1 MYGAR
6 VAQEEN
12 DEEMTENVSV
22 KVGEEAMAAAQNVT
36 EQLQIEQGDLAGQ
49 ERGAEESPR
58 DKRAESPSGK
68 KDKGGAKGFS
78 RFLPSWFKQT
88 RSSSAGGK
96 RGADKLRG
104 GSELQQAEVNAD
116 GKDEGVKSA
125 EKEVEGELEKN
136 DVTEEATPK
145 RIVPQLQESAK
156 RAPGKLQEQ
165 LQEQKEKAVATLARF
180 DLADAVA
187 TDDTEPSGGE
197 QPTAVVAGGG
207 DAEEAAKEATAE
219 EAAKEEAGDAGAV
232 EGVAPPSLELAT
244 LSGVSRSRRVKEVEC
259 LVLLLDGTQFAC
271 KLPRHAKGHE
281 LFHRV
286 CEHLNLL
293 ERDYFSLTYKDA
305 SDQKNWLDPIKEI
318 KKQLMHSPWLVS
330 FNVKF
335 YPPDPSHLLEDIS
348 RYYLCLQLRE
358 DVARGRLPCLPVVHA
373 LLGSYALQAELG
385 DYDAAEHGAGYADRF
400 QLAPNQTHELQDR
413 MAELHA
419 AHRGQSPAEAEL
431 HYLENAKTLAMYGVE
446 LHHAKCHPDSEGVD
460 IKLGVCANGLLVYRD
475 HLRINRFA
483 WPKIL
488 KISYRR
494 SNFFIKVRPG
504 EFEKCESNVGF
515 KLPSHRAAKRLW
527 KTCVEHHTFFRMAV
541 PEPTRRARFMSLG
554 SRFRYSGR
562 TQAQT
567 RQASARIGRPG
578 PPFVRVSS
586 RRQNTV
592 RSLDGGW
599 RKDVVVLSEET
610 AGSSAEQGPAMGWVV
625 DEEERMEWRGCAVD
639 ESEQQGL
646 QLKSTKERF
655 PGYED
660 KRADGLL
667 KPKTPPIPSHPPPSP
682 SHCSLASVGHEA
694 QSPGRVAEPR
704 GARGSPCGSPQG
716 SPRGSHPGSLHG
728 TDSESECDEP
738 FVARFPFLDCF
749 PIFMFHF
756 PKLLDEDGYLA
767 FPSLPEEYAGFVP
780 LSLRQYIPIRS
791 PSLLPSFM
799 LIFVLLFSASHS
811 VSFSLTLSLPLA
823 LSLCYL
829 EPKAALLFSG
839 PQERARSVR
848 AEDEESDSE
857 RSDSSSSS
865 SDSVD
870 DQLDTESENE
880 KEVEEDDR
888 ERKKYQIMR
897 VDGDNIYVRHSK
909 LMLEGTGR
917 TKEEL
922 TRHKM
927 SISELKRHFMESVP
941 PPQMPS
947 EWDKRL
953 SSGSPGRVVF
963 HNGQSPTVKTAQTTE
978 SWSQGGSRILTSK
991 GASLGAA
998 ADSPSQ
1004 QQLVTR
1010 TVTYETPKF
1019 YVAQSEGIAE
1029 GQAGTLMSAQTIT
1042 SESVCTST
1050 TTHIT
1055 KIVKD
1060 GISETRIEK
1069 RIVIAGDE
1077 TMDHD
1082 QALVEAIKEAKK
1094 QHPGMSVT
1102 RVVVH
1107 KESEVVEDDR
1117 DNAVPE

>member
-22 KVGEEAMAAAQNVT
+22 KVGEEATATAQNVT
-36 EQLQIEQGDLAGQ
+36 EQLQIEQGGLAGQ
-49 ERGAEESPR
+49 EKGAEESPR
-58 DKRAESPSGK
+58 DKRAESPSSGK

-96 RGADKLRG
+96 RGADKLRR

-116 GKDEGVKSA
+116 GKDEEVKSA

-187 TDDTEPSGGE
+187 THDTEPSGGE
-197 QPTAVVAGGG
+197 QPAAVVAGGGG

-219 EAAKEEAGDAGAV
+219 EAAKEEAGEAGAV

-259 LVLLLDGTQFAC
+259 SVLLLDGTQFAC

-385 DYDAAEHGAGYADRF
+385 DYDAAEHGAGYAGRF

-446 LHHAKCHPDSEGVD
+446 LHRAKCHQDSEGVD

-475 HLRINRFA
+475 RLRINRFA

-504 EFEKCESNVGF
+504 EFEKCESTVGF

-586 RRQNTV
+586 RRQHTV

-599 RKDVVVLSEET
+599 RKDVIVLTEET
-610 AGSSAEQGPAMGWVV
+610 AGSSTEQRPAMGWVV
-625 DEEERMEWRGCAVD
+625 DEEERLEWRGCAVD

-646 QLKSTKERF
+646 RLKSTKERF

-660 KRADGLL
+660 KRADDLR
-667 KPKTPPIPSHPPPSP
+667 KPK
-682 SHCSLASVGHEA
+682 
-694 QSPGRVAEPR
+694 
-704 GARGSPCGSPQG
+704 
-716 SPRGSHPGSLHG
+716 
-728 TDSESECDEP
+728 
-738 FVARFPFLDCF
+738 
-749 PIFMFHF
+749 
-756 PKLLDEDGYLA
+756 
-767 FPSLPEEYAGFVP
+767 
-780 LSLRQYIPIRS
+780 
-791 PSLLPSFM
+791 
-799 LIFVLLFSASHS
+799 
-811 VSFSLTLSLPLA
+811 
-823 LSLCYL
+823 
-829 EPKAALLFSG
+829 PKAALLFSG

-865 SDSVD
+865 SDSVE

-880 KEVEEDDR
+880 EVEVEEDDR

-897 VDGDNIYVRHSK
+897 IDGDNIYVRHSK

-978 SWSQGGSRILTSK
+978 SWSQGGSRVLTSK
-991 GASLGAA
+991 GASSGAA
-998 ADSPSQ
+998 ADSPSQQ

-1010 TVTYETPKF
+1010 TVTYETPK
-1019 YVAQSEGIAE
+1019 SEGIAE

>member
-22 KVGEEAMAAAQNVT
+22 KVGEEATATAQNVT
-36 EQLQIEQGDLAGQ
+36 EQLQIEQGGLAGQ
-49 ERGAEESPR
+49 EKGAEESPR
-58 DKRAESPSGK
+58 DKRAESPSSGK

-96 RGADKLRG
+96 RGADKLRR

-116 GKDEGVKSA
+116 GKDEEVKSA

-187 TDDTEPSGGE
+187 THDTEPSGGE
-197 QPTAVVAGGG
+197 QPAAVVAGGGG

-219 EAAKEEAGDAGAV
+219 EAAKEEAGEAGAV

-259 LVLLLDGTQFAC
+259 SVLLLDGTQFAC

-385 DYDAAEHGAGYADRF
+385 DYDAAEHGAGYAGRF

-446 LHHAKCHPDSEGVD
+446 LHRAKCHQDSEGVD

-475 HLRINRFA
+475 RLRINRFA

-504 EFEKCESNVGF
+504 EFEKCESTVGF

-586 RRQNTV
+586 RRQHTV

-599 RKDVVVLSEET
+599 RKDVIVLTEET
-610 AGSSAEQGPAMGWVV
+610 AGSSTEQRPAMGWVV
-625 DEEERMEWRGCAVD
+625 DEEERLEWRGCAVD

-646 QLKSTKERF
+646 RLKSTKERF

-660 KRADGLL
+660 KRADDLR
-667 KPKTPPIPSHPPPSP
+667 KPK
-682 SHCSLASVGHEA
+682 
-694 QSPGRVAEPR
+694 
-704 GARGSPCGSPQG
+704 
-716 SPRGSHPGSLHG
+716 
-728 TDSESECDEP
+728 
-738 FVARFPFLDCF
+738 
-749 PIFMFHF
+749 
-756 PKLLDEDGYLA
+756 
-767 FPSLPEEYAGFVP
+767 
-780 LSLRQYIPIRS
+780 
-791 PSLLPSFM
+791 
-799 LIFVLLFSASHS
+799 
-811 VSFSLTLSLPLA
+811 
-823 LSLCYL
+823 
-829 EPKAALLFSG
+829 
-839 PQERARSVR
+839 
-848 AEDEESDSE
+848 SDSE

-865 SDSVD
+865 SDSVE

-880 KEVEEDDR
+880 EVEVEEDDR

-897 VDGDNIYVRHSK
+897 IDGDNIYVRHSK

-978 SWSQGGSRILTSK
+978 SWSQGGSRVLTSK
-991 GASLGAA
+991 GASSGAA
-998 ADSPSQ
+998 ADSPSQQ

-1010 TVTYETPKF
+1010 TVTYETPK
-1019 YVAQSEGIAE
+1019 SEGIAE

>member
-1 MYGAR
+1 
-6 VAQEEN
+6 
-12 DEEMTENVSV
+12 MTENVSV
-22 KVGEEAMAAAQNVT
+22 KVGEEATATAQNVT
-36 EQLQIEQGDLAGQ
+36 EQLQIEQGGLAGQ
-49 ERGAEESPR
+49 EKGAEESPR
-58 DKRAESPSGK
+58 DKRAESPSSGK

-96 RGADKLRG
+96 RGADKLRR

-116 GKDEGVKSA
+116 GKDEEVKSA

-187 TDDTEPSGGE
+187 THDTEPSGGE
-197 QPTAVVAGGG
+197 QPAAVVAGGGG

-219 EAAKEEAGDAGAV
+219 EAAKEEAGEAGAV

-259 LVLLLDGTQFAC
+259 SVLLLDGTQFAC

-385 DYDAAEHGAGYADRF
+385 DYDAAEHGAGYAGRF

-446 LHHAKCHPDSEGVD
+446 LHRAKCHQDSEGVD

-475 HLRINRFA
+475 RLRINRFA

-504 EFEKCESNVGF
+504 EFEKCESTVGF

-586 RRQNTV
+586 RRQHTV

-599 RKDVVVLSEET
+599 RKDVIVLTEET
-610 AGSSAEQGPAMGWVV
+610 AGSSTEQRPAMGWVV
-625 DEEERMEWRGCAVD
+625 DEEERLEWRGCAVD

-646 QLKSTKERF
+646 RLKSTKERF

-660 KRADGLL
+660 KRADDLR
-667 KPKTPPIPSHPPPSP
+667 KPK
-682 SHCSLASVGHEA
+682 
-694 QSPGRVAEPR
+694 
-704 GARGSPCGSPQG
+704 
-716 SPRGSHPGSLHG
+716 
-728 TDSESECDEP
+728 
-738 FVARFPFLDCF
+738 
-749 PIFMFHF
+749 
-756 PKLLDEDGYLA
+756 
-767 FPSLPEEYAGFVP
+767 
-780 LSLRQYIPIRS
+780 
-791 PSLLPSFM
+791 
-799 LIFVLLFSASHS
+799 
-811 VSFSLTLSLPLA
+811 
-823 LSLCYL
+823 
-829 EPKAALLFSG
+829 PKAALLFSG

-865 SDSVD
+865 SDSVE

-880 KEVEEDDR
+880 EVEVEEDDR

-897 VDGDNIYVRHSK
+897 IDGDNIYVRHSK

-978 SWSQGGSRILTSK
+978 SWSQGGSRVLTSK
-991 GASLGAA
+991 GASSGAA
-998 ADSPSQ
+998 ADSPSQQ

-1010 TVTYETPKF
+1010 TVTYETPK
-1019 YVAQSEGIAE
+1019 SEGIAE

>member
-1 MYGAR
+1 MNER
-6 VAQEEN
+6 VNEEN

-667 KPKTPPIPSHPPPSP
+667 KPK
-682 SHCSLASVGHEA
+682 
-694 QSPGRVAEPR
+694 
-704 GARGSPCGSPQG
+704 
-716 SPRGSHPGSLHG
+716 
-728 TDSESECDEP
+728 
-738 FVARFPFLDCF
+738 
-749 PIFMFHF
+749 
-756 PKLLDEDGYLA
+756 
-767 FPSLPEEYAGFVP
+767 
-780 LSLRQYIPIRS
+780 
-791 PSLLPSFM
+791 
-799 LIFVLLFSASHS
+799 
-811 VSFSLTLSLPLA
+811 
-823 LSLCYL
+823 
-829 EPKAALLFSG
+829 
-839 PQERARSVR
+839 
-848 AEDEESDSE
+848 SDSE

>member
-1 MYGAR
+1 
-6 VAQEEN
+6 
-12 DEEMTENVSV
+12 MTENVSV
-22 KVGEEAMAAAQNVT
+22 KVGEEATATAQNVT
-36 EQLQIEQGDLAGQ
+36 EQLQIEQGGLAGQ
-49 ERGAEESPR
+49 ETGAEESPR
-58 DKRAESPSGK
+58 DKRAESPSSGK

-116 GKDEGVKSA
+116 GKDEEVKSA

-197 QPTAVVAGGG
+197 QPAVVVAGGGG

-219 EAAKEEAGDAGAV
+219 EATKEEAGDAGAV

-259 LVLLLDGTQFAC
+259 SVLLLDGTQFAC

-358 DVARGRLPCLPVVHA
+358 DVARGRLPCLPTVHA

-385 DYDAAEHGAGYADRF
+385 DYDAAEHGAGYAGRF

-419 AHRGQSPAEAEL
+419 THRGQSPAEAEL

-446 LHHAKCHPDSEGVD
+446 LHRAKCHQDSEGVE

-475 HLRINRFA
+475 RLRINRFA

-504 EFEKCESNVGF
+504 EFEKCESTVGF

-586 RRQNTV
+586 RRQHTV
-592 RSLDGGW
+592 RSLDGVAGAGW
-599 RKDVVVLSEET
+599 RKDVIVLTEET
-610 AGSSAEQGPAMGWVV
+610 AGSSTEQRPAMGWVV
-625 DEEERMEWRGCAVD
+625 DEEERLEWRGCAVD

-646 QLKSTKERF
+646 RLKSTKERF

-660 KRADGLL
+660 KRADDLR
-667 KPKTPPIPSHPPPSP
+667 KPK
-682 SHCSLASVGHEA
+682 
-694 QSPGRVAEPR
+694 
-704 GARGSPCGSPQG
+704 
-716 SPRGSHPGSLHG
+716 
-728 TDSESECDEP
+728 
-738 FVARFPFLDCF
+738 
-749 PIFMFHF
+749 
-756 PKLLDEDGYLA
+756 
-767 FPSLPEEYAGFVP
+767 
-780 LSLRQYIPIRS
+780 
-791 PSLLPSFM
+791 
-799 LIFVLLFSASHS
+799 
-811 VSFSLTLSLPLA
+811 
-823 LSLCYL
+823 
-829 EPKAALLFSG
+829 
-839 PQERARSVR
+839 
-848 AEDEESDSE
+848 SDSE

-865 SDSVD
+865 SDSVE

-880 KEVEEDDR
+880 EVEVEEDDR

-897 VDGDNIYVRHSK
+897 IDGDNIYVRHSK

-927 SISELKRHFMESVP
+927 SISELKRHFMESAP

-978 SWSQGGSRILTSK
+978 SWSQGGSRVLTSK
-991 GASLGAA
+991 GASSGAA
-998 ADSPSQ
+998 ADSPSQQ

-1010 TVTYETPKF
+1010 TVTYETPK
-1019 YVAQSEGIAE
+1019 SEGIAE

>member
-1 MYGAR
+1 Y
-6 VAQEEN
+6 
-12 DEEMTENVSV
+12 
-22 KVGEEAMAAAQNVT
+22 
-36 EQLQIEQGDLAGQ
+36 
-49 ERGAEESPR
+49 
-58 DKRAESPSGK
+58 
-68 KDKGGAKGFS
+68 F
-78 RFLPSWFKQT
+78 
-88 RSSSAGGK
+88 SSS
-96 RGADKLRG
+96 
-104 GSELQQAEVNAD
+104 Q
-116 GKDEGVKSA
+116 
-125 EKEVEGELEKN
+125 
-136 DVTEEATPK
+136 
-145 RIVPQLQESAK
+145 
-156 RAPGKLQEQ
+156 
-165 LQEQKEKAVATLARF
+165 
-180 DLADAVA
+180 
-187 TDDTEPSGGE
+187 
-197 QPTAVVAGGG
+197 
-207 DAEEAAKEATAE
+207 
-219 EAAKEEAGDAGAV
+219 
-232 EGVAPPSLELAT
+232 
-244 LSGVSRSRRVKEVEC
+244 
-259 LVLLLDGTQFAC
+259 
-271 KLPRHAKGHE
+271 RHAKGHE

-419 AHRGQSPAEAEL
+419 AHRCVSPRKASSRSGEDSRDAFRVS
-431 HYLENAKTLAMYGVE
+431 LEPTGAFAHNAAFSPQ
-446 LHHAKCHPDSEGVD
+446 CHPDSEGVD

-592 RSLDGGW
+592 RSLDGALSFVIPLWPGGW
-599 RKDVVVLSEET
+599 GPSPVQ
-610 AGSSAEQGPAMGWVV
+610 AGGRTSSSSQRRRL
-625 DEEERMEWRGCAVD
+625 D
-639 ESEQQGL
+639 
-646 QLKSTKERF
+646 
-655 PGYED
+655 
-660 KRADGLL
+660 
-667 KPKTPPIPSHPPPSP
+667 PPPSRGLP
-682 SHCSLASVGHEA
+682 WAGWWTRSCPLKEHCLKLSLLKYFLSLLRVPCSGCLIFHPPFLSIMGKPIDSLRVLSVAGTSRYSNSNFNKCKA
-694 QSPGRVAEPR
+694 IVDQLFS
-704 GARGSPCGSPQG
+704 QKG

-848 AEDEESDSE
+848 AEDEE
-857 RSDSSSSS
+857 
-865 SDSVD
+865 
-870 DQLDTESENE
+870 
-880 KEVEEDDR
+880 
-888 ERKKYQIMR
+888 
-897 VDGDNIYVRHSK
+897 
-909 LMLEGTGR
+909 
-917 TKEEL
+917 
-922 TRHKM
+922 
-927 SISELKRHFMESVP
+927 
-941 PPQMPS
+941 
-947 EWDKRL
+947 
-953 SSGSPGRVVF
+953 
-963 HNGQSPTVKTAQTTE
+963 VKTVLCA
-978 SWSQGGSRILTSK
+978 
-991 GASLGAA
+991 
-998 ADSPSQ
+998 
-1004 QQLVTR
+1004 
-1010 TVTYETPKF
+1010 
-1019 YVAQSEGIAE
+1019 
-1029 GQAGTLMSAQTIT
+1029 
-1042 SESVCTST
+1042 
-1050 TTHIT
+1050 
-1055 KIVKD
+1055 
-1060 GISETRIEK
+1060 
-1069 RIVIAGDE
+1069 
-1077 TMDHD
+1077 
-1082 QALVEAIKEAKK
+1082 
-1094 QHPGMSVT
+1094 
-1102 RVVVH
+1102 
-1107 KESEVVEDDR
+1107 
-1117 DNAVPE
+1117 

>member
-22 KVGEEAMAAAQNVT
+22 KVGEEATATAQNVT
-36 EQLQIEQGDLAGQ
+36 EQLQIEQGGLAGQ
-49 ERGAEESPR
+49 EKGAEESPR
-58 DKRAESPSGK
+58 DKRAESPSSGK

-96 RGADKLRG
+96 RGVDKLRG

-116 GKDEGVKSA
+116 GKDEEVKSA

-156 RAPGKLQEQ
+156 KAPGKLQEQ
-165 LQEQKEKAVATLARF
+165 LQEQKEKAVATLATF

-187 TDDTEPSGGE
+187 THDTEPSGGE
-197 QPTAVVAGGG
+197 QPAAVVVGGGG

-259 LVLLLDGTQFAC
+259 SVLLLDGTQFAC

-385 DYDAAEHGAGYADRF
+385 DYDAAEHGAGYAGRF

-446 LHHAKCHPDSEGVD
+446 LHRAKCHQDSEGVD

-475 HLRINRFA
+475 RLRINRFA

-504 EFEKCESNVGF
+504 EFEKCESTVGF

-541 PEPTRRARFMSLG
+541 PEPTRRPRFMSLG

-586 RRQNTV
+586 RRQHTV

-599 RKDVVVLSEET
+599 RKDVIVLTEET
-610 AGSSAEQGPAMGWVV
+610 AGSSTEQRPAMGWVV
-625 DEEERMEWRGCAVD
+625 DEEERLEWRGCAVD

-646 QLKSTKERF
+646 RLKSTKERF

-660 KRADGLL
+660 TRADDLR
-667 KPKTPPIPSHPPPSP
+667 KPK
-682 SHCSLASVGHEA
+682 
-694 QSPGRVAEPR
+694 
-704 GARGSPCGSPQG
+704 
-716 SPRGSHPGSLHG
+716 
-728 TDSESECDEP
+728 
-738 FVARFPFLDCF
+738 
-749 PIFMFHF
+749 
-756 PKLLDEDGYLA
+756 
-767 FPSLPEEYAGFVP
+767 
-780 LSLRQYIPIRS
+780 
-791 PSLLPSFM
+791 
-799 LIFVLLFSASHS
+799 
-811 VSFSLTLSLPLA
+811 
-823 LSLCYL
+823 
-829 EPKAALLFSG
+829 PKAALLFSG

-865 SDSVD
+865 SDSVE

-880 KEVEEDDR
+880 EVEVEEDDR

-897 VDGDNIYVRHSK
+897 IDGDNIYVRHSK

-978 SWSQGGSRILTSK
+978 SWSQGGSRVLTSK
-991 GASLGAA
+991 GASSGAA
-998 ADSPSQ
+998 ADSPSQQ

-1010 TVTYETPKF
+1010 TVTYETPK
-1019 YVAQSEGIAE
+1019 SEGIAE

>member
-1 MYGAR
+1 
-6 VAQEEN
+6 
-12 DEEMTENVSV
+12 MTENVSV
-22 KVGEEAMAAAQNVT
+22 KVGEEATATAQNVT
-36 EQLQIEQGDLAGQ
+36 EQLQIEQGGLAGQ
-49 ERGAEESPR
+49 EKGAEESPR
-58 DKRAESPSGK
+58 DKRAESPSSGK

-96 RGADKLRG
+96 RGADKLRR

-116 GKDEGVKSA
+116 GKDEEVKSA

-187 TDDTEPSGGE
+187 THDTEPSGGE
-197 QPTAVVAGGG
+197 QPAAVVAGGGG

-219 EAAKEEAGDAGAV
+219 EAAKEEAGEAGAV

-259 LVLLLDGTQFAC
+259 SVLLLDGTQFAC

-385 DYDAAEHGAGYADRF
+385 DYDAAEHGAGYAGRF

-446 LHHAKCHPDSEGVD
+446 LHRAKCHQDSEGVD

-475 HLRINRFA
+475 RLRINRFA

-504 EFEKCESNVGF
+504 EFEKCESTVGF

-586 RRQNTV
+586 RRQHTV

-599 RKDVVVLSEET
+599 RKDVIVLTEET
-610 AGSSAEQGPAMGWVV
+610 AGSSTEQRPAMGWVV
-625 DEEERMEWRGCAVD
+625 DEEERLEWRGCAVD

-646 QLKSTKERF
+646 RLKSTKERF

-660 KRADGLL
+660 KRADDLR
-667 KPKTPPIPSHPPPSP
+667 KPK
-682 SHCSLASVGHEA
+682 
-694 QSPGRVAEPR
+694 
-704 GARGSPCGSPQG
+704 
-716 SPRGSHPGSLHG
+716 
-728 TDSESECDEP
+728 
-738 FVARFPFLDCF
+738 
-749 PIFMFHF
+749 
-756 PKLLDEDGYLA
+756 
-767 FPSLPEEYAGFVP
+767 
-780 LSLRQYIPIRS
+780 
-791 PSLLPSFM
+791 
-799 LIFVLLFSASHS
+799 
-811 VSFSLTLSLPLA
+811 
-823 LSLCYL
+823 
-829 EPKAALLFSG
+829 
-839 PQERARSVR
+839 
-848 AEDEESDSE
+848 
-857 RSDSSSSS
+857 
-865 SDSVD
+865 
-870 DQLDTESENE
+870 SENE
-880 KEVEEDDR
+880 EVEVEEDDR

-897 VDGDNIYVRHSK
+897 IDGDNIYVRHSK

-978 SWSQGGSRILTSK
+978 SWSQGGSRVLTSK
-991 GASLGAA
+991 GASSGAA
-998 ADSPSQ
+998 ADSPSQQ

-1010 TVTYETPKF
+1010 TVTYETPK
-1019 YVAQSEGIAE
+1019 SEGIAE

>member
-1 MYGAR
+1 
-6 VAQEEN
+6 
-12 DEEMTENVSV
+12 MTENVSV
-22 KVGEEAMAAAQNVT
+22 KVGEEATATAQNVT
-36 EQLQIEQGDLAGQ
+36 EQLQIEQGGLAGQ
-49 ERGAEESPR
+49 EKGAEESPR
-58 DKRAESPSGK
+58 DKRAESPSSGK

-96 RGADKLRG
+96 RGADKLRR

-116 GKDEGVKSA
+116 GKDEEVKSA

-187 TDDTEPSGGE
+187 THDTEPSGGE
-197 QPTAVVAGGG
+197 QPAAVVAGGGG

-219 EAAKEEAGDAGAV
+219 EAAKEEAGEAGAV

-259 LVLLLDGTQFAC
+259 SVLLLDGTQFAC

-385 DYDAAEHGAGYADRF
+385 DYDAAEHGAGYAGRF

-446 LHHAKCHPDSEGVD
+446 LHRAKCHQDSEGVD

-475 HLRINRFA
+475 RLRINRFA

-504 EFEKCESNVGF
+504 EFEKCESTVGF

-586 RRQNTV
+586 RRQHTV

-599 RKDVVVLSEET
+599 RKDVIVLTEET
-610 AGSSAEQGPAMGWVV
+610 AGSSTEQRPAMGWVV
-625 DEEERMEWRGCAVD
+625 DEEERLEWRGCAVD

-646 QLKSTKERF
+646 RLKSTKERF

-660 KRADGLL
+660 KRADDLR
-667 KPKTPPIPSHPPPSP
+667 KPK
-682 SHCSLASVGHEA
+682 
-694 QSPGRVAEPR
+694 
-704 GARGSPCGSPQG
+704 
-716 SPRGSHPGSLHG
+716 
-728 TDSESECDEP
+728 
-738 FVARFPFLDCF
+738 
-749 PIFMFHF
+749 
-756 PKLLDEDGYLA
+756 
-767 FPSLPEEYAGFVP
+767 
-780 LSLRQYIPIRS
+780 
-791 PSLLPSFM
+791 
-799 LIFVLLFSASHS
+799 
-811 VSFSLTLSLPLA
+811 
-823 LSLCYL
+823 
-829 EPKAALLFSG
+829 
-839 PQERARSVR
+839 
-848 AEDEESDSE
+848 SDSE

-865 SDSVD
+865 SDSVE

-880 KEVEEDDR
+880 EVEVEEDDR

-897 VDGDNIYVRHSK
+897 IDGDNIYVRHSK

-978 SWSQGGSRILTSK
+978 SWSQGGSRVLTSK
-991 GASLGAA
+991 GASSGAA
-998 ADSPSQ
+998 ADSPSQQ

-1010 TVTYETPKF
+1010 TVTYETPK
-1019 YVAQSEGIAE
+1019 SEGIAE

>member
-1 MYGAR
+1 
-6 VAQEEN
+6 
-12 DEEMTENVSV
+12 MTENVSV
-22 KVGEEAMAAAQNVT
+22 KVGEEATATAQNVT
-36 EQLQIEQGDLAGQ
+36 EQLQIEQGGLAGQ
-49 ERGAEESPR
+49 EKGAEESPR
-58 DKRAESPSGK
+58 DKRAESPSSGK

-96 RGADKLRG
+96 RGADKLRR

-116 GKDEGVKSA
+116 GKDEEVKSA

-187 TDDTEPSGGE
+187 THDTEPSGGE
-197 QPTAVVAGGG
+197 QPAAVVAGGGG

-219 EAAKEEAGDAGAV
+219 EAAKEEAGEAGAV

-259 LVLLLDGTQFAC
+259 SVLLLDGTQFAC

-385 DYDAAEHGAGYADRF
+385 DYDAAEHGAGYAGRF

-446 LHHAKCHPDSEGVD
+446 LHRAKCHQDSEGVD

-475 HLRINRFA
+475 RLRINRFA

-504 EFEKCESNVGF
+504 EFEKCESTVGF

-586 RRQNTV
+586 RRQHTV

-599 RKDVVVLSEET
+599 RKDVIVLTEET
-610 AGSSAEQGPAMGWVV
+610 AGSSTEQRPAMGWVV
-625 DEEERMEWRGCAVD
+625 DEEERLEWRGCAVD

-646 QLKSTKERF
+646 RLKSTKERF

-660 KRADGLL
+660 KRADDLR
-667 KPKTPPIPSHPPPSP
+667 KPK
-682 SHCSLASVGHEA
+682 
-694 QSPGRVAEPR
+694 
-704 GARGSPCGSPQG
+704 
-716 SPRGSHPGSLHG
+716 
-728 TDSESECDEP
+728 
-738 FVARFPFLDCF
+738 
-749 PIFMFHF
+749 
-756 PKLLDEDGYLA
+756 
-767 FPSLPEEYAGFVP
+767 
-780 LSLRQYIPIRS
+780 
-791 PSLLPSFM
+791 
-799 LIFVLLFSASHS
+799 
-811 VSFSLTLSLPLA
+811 
-823 LSLCYL
+823 
-829 EPKAALLFSG
+829 
-839 PQERARSVR
+839 
-848 AEDEESDSE
+848 SDSE

-865 SDSVD
+865 SDSVE
-870 DQLDTESENE
+870 DQLDTE
-880 KEVEEDDR
+880 
-888 ERKKYQIMR
+888 KYQIMR
-897 VDGDNIYVRHSK
+897 IDGDNIYVRHSK

-978 SWSQGGSRILTSK
+978 SWSQGGSRVLTSK
-991 GASLGAA
+991 GASSGAA
-998 ADSPSQ
+998 ADSPSQQ

-1010 TVTYETPKF
+1010 TVTYETPK
-1019 YVAQSEGIAE
+1019 SEGIAE

>member
-1 MYGAR
+1 
-6 VAQEEN
+6 
-12 DEEMTENVSV
+12 MTENVSV
-22 KVGEEAMAAAQNVT
+22 KVGEEATATAQNVT
-36 EQLQIEQGDLAGQ
+36 EQLQIEQGGLAGQ
-49 ERGAEESPR
+49 EKGAEESPR
-58 DKRAESPSGK
+58 DKRAESPSSGK

-96 RGADKLRG
+96 RGADKLRR

-116 GKDEGVKSA
+116 GKDEEVKSA

-187 TDDTEPSGGE
+187 THDTEPSGGE
-197 QPTAVVAGGG
+197 QPAAVVAGGGG

-219 EAAKEEAGDAGAV
+219 EAAKEEAGEAGAV

-259 LVLLLDGTQFAC
+259 SVLLLDGTQFAC

-385 DYDAAEHGAGYADRF
+385 DYDAAEHGAGYAGRF

-446 LHHAKCHPDSEGVD
+446 LHRAKCHQDSEGVD

-475 HLRINRFA
+475 RLRINRFA

-504 EFEKCESNVGF
+504 EFEKCESTVGF

-586 RRQNTV
+586 RRQHTV

-599 RKDVVVLSEET
+599 RKDVIVLTEET
-610 AGSSAEQGPAMGWVV
+610 AGSSTEQRPAMGWVV
-625 DEEERMEWRGCAVD
+625 DEEERLEWRGCAVD

-646 QLKSTKERF
+646 RLKSTKERF

-660 KRADGLL
+660 KRADDLR
-667 KPKTPPIPSHPPPSP
+667 KPK
-682 SHCSLASVGHEA
+682 
-694 QSPGRVAEPR
+694 
-704 GARGSPCGSPQG
+704 
-716 SPRGSHPGSLHG
+716 
-728 TDSESECDEP
+728 
-738 FVARFPFLDCF
+738 
-749 PIFMFHF
+749 
-756 PKLLDEDGYLA
+756 
-767 FPSLPEEYAGFVP
+767 
-780 LSLRQYIPIRS
+780 
-791 PSLLPSFM
+791 
-799 LIFVLLFSASHS
+799 
-811 VSFSLTLSLPLA
+811 
-823 LSLCYL
+823 
-829 EPKAALLFSG
+829 
-839 PQERARSVR
+839 
-848 AEDEESDSE
+848 SDSE

-865 SDSVD
+865 SDSVE

-880 KEVEEDDR
+880 EVEVEEDDR

-897 VDGDNIYVRHSK
+897 IDGDNIYVRHSK

-978 SWSQGGSRILTSK
+978 SWSQGGSRVLTSK
-991 GASLGAA
+991 GASSGAA
-998 ADSPSQ
+998 ADSPSQQ

-1010 TVTYETPKF
+1010 TVTYETPK
-1019 YVAQSEGIAE
+1019 SEGIAE

-1082 QALVEAIKEAKK
+1082 Q
-1094 QHPGMSVT
+1094 
-1102 RVVVH
+1102 
-1107 KESEVVEDDR
+1107 SE
-1117 DNAVPE
+1117 

>member
-1 MYGAR
+1 
-6 VAQEEN
+6 
-12 DEEMTENVSV
+12 MTENVSV
-22 KVGEEAMAAAQNVT
+22 KVGEEATATAQNVT
-36 EQLQIEQGDLAGQ
+36 EQLQIEQGGLAGQ
-49 ERGAEESPR
+49 EKGAEESPR
-58 DKRAESPSGK
+58 DKRAESPSSGK

-96 RGADKLRG
+96 RGADKLRR

-116 GKDEGVKSA
+116 GKDEEVKSA

-187 TDDTEPSGGE
+187 THDTEPSGGE
-197 QPTAVVAGGG
+197 QPAAVVAGGGG

-219 EAAKEEAGDAGAV
+219 EAAKEEAGEAGAV

-259 LVLLLDGTQFAC
+259 SVLLLDGTQFAC

-385 DYDAAEHGAGYADRF
+385 DYDAAEHGAGYAGRF

-446 LHHAKCHPDSEGVD
+446 LHRAKCHQDSEGVD

-475 HLRINRFA
+475 RLRINRFA

-504 EFEKCESNVGF
+504 EFEKCESTVGF

-586 RRQNTV
+586 RRQHTV

-599 RKDVVVLSEET
+599 RKDVIVLTEET
-610 AGSSAEQGPAMGWVV
+610 AGSSTEQRPAMGWVV
-625 DEEERMEWRGCAVD
+625 DEEERLEWRGCAVD

-646 QLKSTKERF
+646 RLKSTKERF

-660 KRADGLL
+660 KRADDLR
-667 KPKTPPIPSHPPPSP
+667 KPK
-682 SHCSLASVGHEA
+682 
-694 QSPGRVAEPR
+694 
-704 GARGSPCGSPQG
+704 
-716 SPRGSHPGSLHG
+716 
-728 TDSESECDEP
+728 
-738 FVARFPFLDCF
+738 
-749 PIFMFHF
+749 
-756 PKLLDEDGYLA
+756 
-767 FPSLPEEYAGFVP
+767 
-780 LSLRQYIPIRS
+780 
-791 PSLLPSFM
+791 
-799 LIFVLLFSASHS
+799 
-811 VSFSLTLSLPLA
+811 
-823 LSLCYL
+823 
-829 EPKAALLFSG
+829 PKAALLFSG

-865 SDSVD
+865 SDSVE
-870 DQLDTESENE
+870 DQLDTE
-880 KEVEEDDR
+880 
-888 ERKKYQIMR
+888 KYQIMR
-897 VDGDNIYVRHSK
+897 IDGDNIYVRHSK

-978 SWSQGGSRILTSK
+978 SWSQGGSRVLTSK
-991 GASLGAA
+991 GASSGAA
-998 ADSPSQ
+998 ADSPSQQ

-1010 TVTYETPKF
+1010 TVTYETPK
-1019 YVAQSEGIAE
+1019 SEGIAE

>member
-1 MYGAR
+1 M
-6 VAQEEN
+6 ET
-12 DEEMTENVSV
+12 DTE
-22 KVGEEAMAAAQNVT
+22 
-36 EQLQIEQGDLAGQ
+36 
-49 ERGAEESPR
+49 R
-58 DKRAESPSGK
+58 DSYRKK
-68 KDKGGAKGFS
+68 KDKESNESKD
-78 RFLPSWFKQT
+78 RD
-88 RSSSAGGK
+88 AG
-96 RGADKLRG
+96 
-104 GSELQQAEVNAD
+104 
-116 GKDEGVKSA
+116 
-125 EKEVEGELEKN
+125 
-136 DVTEEATPK
+136 
-145 RIVPQLQESAK
+145 
-156 RAPGKLQEQ
+156 
-165 LQEQKEKAVATLARF
+165 VATH
-180 DLADAVA
+180 
-187 TDDTEPSGGE
+187 DTEPSGGE
-197 QPTAVVAGGG
+197 QPAAVVAGGGG

-219 EAAKEEAGDAGAV
+219 EAAKEEAGEAGAV

-259 LVLLLDGTQFAC
+259 SVLLLDGTQFAC

-385 DYDAAEHGAGYADRF
+385 DYDAAEHGAGYAGRF

-446 LHHAKCHPDSEGVD
+446 LHRAKDSEGVD

-475 HLRINRFA
+475 RLRINRFA

-504 EFEKCESNVGF
+504 EFEKCESTVGF

-586 RRQNTV
+586 RRQHTV
-592 RSLDGGW
+592 RSLDGGPFRAVW
-599 RKDVVVLSEET
+599 SGRNRRTVVSVPPHT
-610 AGSSAEQGPAMGWVV
+610 MDQP
-625 DEEERMEWRGCAVD
+625 
-639 ESEQQGL
+639 
-646 QLKSTKERF
+646 
-655 PGYED
+655 
-660 KRADGLL
+660 DGL
-667 KPKTPPIPSHPPPSP
+667 
-682 SHCSLASVGHEA
+682 A
-694 QSPGRVAEPR
+694 PGRATLHDLPR
-704 GARGSPCGSPQG
+704 
-716 SPRGSHPGSLHG
+716 
-728 TDSESECDEP
+728 
-738 FVARFPFLDCF
+738 
-749 PIFMFHF
+749 
-756 PKLLDEDGYLA
+756 
-767 FPSLPEEYAGFVP
+767 
-780 LSLRQYIPIRS
+780 
-791 PSLLPSFM
+791 
-799 LIFVLLFSASHS
+799 
-811 VSFSLTLSLPLA
+811 
-823 LSLCYL
+823 
-829 EPKAALLFSG
+829 
-839 PQERARSVR
+839 
-848 AEDEESDSE
+848 EESGQLE
-857 RSDSSSSS
+857 RLVTACSRRD
-865 SDSVD
+865 
-870 DQLDTESENE
+870 
-880 KEVEEDDR
+880 
-888 ERKKYQIMR
+888 KYQIMR
-897 VDGDNIYVRHSK
+897 IDGDNIYVRHSK

-963 HNGQSPTVKTAQTTE
+963 HNGQSPT
-978 SWSQGGSRILTSK
+978 GGSRVLTSK
-991 GASLGAA
+991 GASSGAA
-998 ADSPSQ
+998 ADSPSQQ

-1010 TVTYETPKF
+1010 TVTYETPK
-1019 YVAQSEGIAE
+1019 SEGIAE

-1117 DNAVPE
+1117 DNAVPGPAVAPTPPLSLFADLWGPPPTPAPFYSSRAAACRVEEGGGELQQRQDVGWVR